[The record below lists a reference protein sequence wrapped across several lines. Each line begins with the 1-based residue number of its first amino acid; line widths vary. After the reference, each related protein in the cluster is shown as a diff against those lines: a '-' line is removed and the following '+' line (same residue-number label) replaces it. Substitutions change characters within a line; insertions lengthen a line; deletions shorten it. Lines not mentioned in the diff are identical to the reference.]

1 MRACSLAVCTVYS
14 NPPLGLRKCLYS
26 GIRIANVVLVLLLFN
41 DSAELASVGV
51 RFRLYCSERLR
62 RERLLGQAFVTLS
75 TLLMDGSIDASR
87 EQQLVVHLE
96 PQYDSLFKVC
106 RRHYI

>member
-1 MRACSLAVCTVYS
+1 MVVR
-14 NPPLGLRKCLYS
+14 
-26 GIRIANVVLVLLLFN
+26 GIRIANVVLILLFN

-75 TLLMDGSIDASR
+75 TLLTMDGIDPSR

-96 PQYDSLFKVC
+96 PQYDSFKVC
-106 RRHYI
+106 